1 MILYEMP
8 DDEIKICRNI

>member
-1 MILYEMP
+1 MILNEMP